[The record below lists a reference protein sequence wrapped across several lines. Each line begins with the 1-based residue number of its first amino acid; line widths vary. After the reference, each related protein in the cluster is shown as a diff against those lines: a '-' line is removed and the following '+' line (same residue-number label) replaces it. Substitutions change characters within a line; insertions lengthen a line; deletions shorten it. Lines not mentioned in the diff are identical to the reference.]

1 MATDV
6 VMPQMGESIAE
17 GTIVRWIKKVGD
29 PIDKDEPLFEISTD
43 KVDAEIPSPGAGVIL
58 EITVKEGETVPV
70 NSVVARIGAKGEATT
85 GTAASSTSGTTGTT
99 GTTAAAVAAGTAA
112 AGAAAAP
119 APDGDPRGQAAAG
132 ATGAPVAAPAGGT
145 ASHAAVPGGGAGA
158 AMNGAPQAAGAA
170 APQAPVSQAPAT
182 LDDLRRTRSSPLVR
196 RIAKEQG
203 IDIRQLT
210 GTGISGRVTKK
221 DITSFIES
229 GGAAAAK
236 APQALPTPGVG
247 RPMQVIAPPPAFQPG
262 ENVRIEKMGVMRKKI
277 AEHMVMSLHTSPH
290 VYSAYEVDFGRIDEL
305 RKKKRTE
312 YEATGVKLTYTG
324 FIAKATVD
332 TIRQFPFSNASIDGE
347 NIVYKRDI
355 NLGIAV
361 ALETGLIVPVI
372 RNADERNLLGISRA
386 IQDLAG
392 RARGKQLKPEEV
404 QGGTF
409 TITNPGIFGAVF
421 GLPIISQPQVAIL
434 GVGSVDK
441 RVVVIDDMI
450 AVRPMCWLTLGYD
463 HRLIDG
469 ADAGRF
475 LLALKERLQ
484 NFDEAWM

>member
-29 PIDKDEPLFEISTD
+29 AIDKDEPLFEISTD
-43 KVDAEIPSPGAGVIL
+43 KVDAEIPSPGAGVL
-58 EITVKEGETVPV
+58 VEIKVKEGETVPV
-70 NSVVARIGAKGEATT
+70 NSVVAVIGGAGEK
-85 GTAASSTSGTTGTT
+85 
-99 GTTAAAVAAGTAA
+99 
-112 AGAAAAP
+112 AAAAP
-119 APDGDPRGQAAAG
+119 AAASAVTAAAS
-132 ATGAPVAAPAGGT
+132 APVAAEAET
-145 ASHAAVPGGGAGA
+145 
-158 AMNGAPQAAGAA
+158 GAA
-170 APQAPVSQAPAT
+170 AEAAPAEAEAPVVRAAEAPAD
-182 LDDLRRTRSSPLVR
+182 LDALRRQRSSPVVR
-196 RIAKEQG
+196 KIAKEHGVDISQINGSG
-203 IDIRQLT
+203 IA
-210 GTGISGRVTKK
+210 GRVTRQ

-229 GGAAAAK
+229 GQARRTAAPAPAPVTSRPAAQAPAGA
-236 APQALPTPGVG
+236 QA
-247 RPMQVIAPPPAFQPG
+247 PAFKPG

-277 AEHMVMSLHTSPH
+277 AEHMVMSIQTSPH
-290 VYSAYEVDFGRIDEL
+290 VYSAYEVDFGKIDRLRIA
-305 RKKKRTE
+305 KKAE
-312 YEATGVKLTYTG
+312 YEAAGAKLTYTA

-332 TIRQFPFSNASIDGE
+332 TIRQFPFSNASIDGD
-347 NIVYKRDI
+347 NIVYKRDV

-372 RNADERNLLGISRA
+372 KNADERNMLGLCRA
-386 IQDLAG
+386 IQDLAY
-392 RARGKQLKPEEV
+392 RARNKQLKPEEV

-441 RVVVIDDMI
+441 RVVVVEDDLI
-450 AVRPMCWLTLGYD
+450 AVRPMCYLTLGYD

-475 LLALKERLQ
+475 LQALKDRLQ
-484 NFDEAWM
+484 NFDESWL

>member
-70 NSVVARIGAKGEATT
+70 NSVVARIGARGEATS
-85 GTAASSTSGTTGTT
+85 GTSGAPAAPGAS
-99 GTTAAAVAAGTAA
+99 GPAAAAAAAGVAA
-112 AGAAAAP
+112 AGASAAP
-119 APDGDPRGQAAAG
+119 APDGDPRAQAAAG
-132 ATGAPVAAPAGGT
+132 ATGASIASGAQSGAAVNGAAPA
-145 ASHAAVPGGGAGA
+145 AA
-158 AMNGAPQAAGAA
+158 QS
-170 APQAPVSQAPAT
+170 APVAQAPAT

-196 RIAKEQG
+196 KIAKEQG

-221 DITSFIES
+221 DITSFIDS

-236 APQALPTPGVG
+236 AAHGPQTPGAG
-247 RPMQVIAPPPAFQPG
+247 RPMQMIAPPPAFHPG

-277 AEHMVMSLHTSPH
+277 AEHMVMSIHTSPH

-305 RKKKRTE
+305 RKKKKAE
-312 YEATGVKLTYTG
+312 YEAAGVKLTYTG

-372 RNADERNLLGISRA
+372 RSADERNLLGIQRA
-386 IQDLAG
+386 IQDLAA